1 MKPLA
6 IWIAVVAVVFGGYA
20 LITRNARDT
29 EQVFVVVDSSF
40 QMQPV
45 WSDVRR
51 ELDRIDDAEYSE
63 FALATE
69 KEFIHSWQ
77 PELELVGVEPF
88 APCSFEGVDRSA
100 EASEADRRILITTS
114 TNTCDTSRAGRLGD
128 HRARPLIS

>member
-1 MKPLA
+1 VKPLA

-88 APCSFEGVDRSA
+88 APCGFEGVDQSTEAA
-100 EASEADRRILITTS
+100 EADQRILITTA
-114 TNTCDTSRAGRLGD
+114 TNTCDTGALVGWQIIQL
-128 HRARPLIS
+128 AP

>member
-1 MKPLA
+1 VKPLA

-63 FALATE
+63 FALSTE

-77 PELELVGVEPF
+77 PELGLVGVEPF
-88 APCSFEGVDRSA
+88 APCDFEGVDQSTEAA
-100 EASEADRRILITTS
+100 EADQRILISTA
-114 TNTCDTSRAGRLGD
+114 TNTCDTSALVGWKIIQL
-128 HRARPLIS
+128 AP

>member
-20 LITRNARDT
+20 LVTRNARDT

-88 APCSFEGVDRSA
+88 APCGFEGVDQSA
-100 EASEADRRILITTS
+100 EAVEADRRILVTTS
-114 TNTCDTSRAGRLGD
+114 ANTCDTTAFVGWEIIELD
-128 HRARPLIS
+128 P

>member
-20 LITRNARDT
+20 LVTRNARDT

-88 APCSFEGVDRSA
+88 APCGFDGRRSVCRGRR
-100 EASEADRRILITTS
+100 SRPADPGHDIGQHLRHH
-114 TNTCDTSRAGRLGD
+114 RARRLGD